1 MTPQEF
7 VRKWRNATL
16 TERSASQS
24 HFIDLCHLLNV
35 PTPTDADQQGTHYAF
50 EKGVAKA
57 GKGTD
62 FADVWK
68 RGAFAWEYK
77 KKHANLNK
85 AYEQLLRYREALEN
99 PPLLVVSDME
109 RIEVHTNFTNS
120 VKQIHLFTLD
130 DLLDPRHLDQL
141 RRVWTDP
148 DTFRAPQTT
157 AQATEEAA
165 KKFAE
170 LADIL
175 RKWGHDPHPAAH
187 YLIRLLFCLFAED
200 VELLPEKAFSK
211 LIRATRGKPDA
222 FAAQLRPLFEAMRG
236 GGYFGYDEIPH
247 FNGGLFD
254 DDHVLR
260 LPVEGI
266 EKLLEVSE
274 LDWSSI
280 EPAIFG
286 TLFERSLDPTKRA
299 QLGAH
304 YTSRDDILLIV
315 EPVLMAPLRREWET
329 VREKAEAAVAGGK
342 SDKARQSLR
351 AFADTLAQVR
361 VLDPA
366 AGSGNFLYVALK
378 QLLDLEKEVITAAQT
393 LTGQGFFPQVNP
405 EQLHGMELNEY
416 AHELAQTT
424 VWIGYIQWMRDNGY
438 GRPTEPILKSFEM
451 IRQMDAILAFDEAGN
466 PIEPEWVAA
475 DVVIG
480 NPPFLGGNKVR
491 RELGDK
497 YVNALFRLYGE
508 RVPASADL
516 VTYWFERARNY
527 IENGITN
534 RAGLLSTNS
543 IRGGANR
550 KVLERI
556 KETGNIFMAWS
567 DRDWVLDGAAV
578 RVSMIGFDNDSEK
591 LKVLDGNN
599 VTAINPDLTSSID
612 ITTAQPLREN
622 RGICFRTDEKGG
634 PFDISEALAQ
644 QFLKAFGNPNG
655 RPNSDVV
662 KPYVNAIDV
671 VQRPRNMWVID
682 FGVEMSEAEAA
693 EYEMPFEYAR
703 RTVKP
708 IRDEVRNTR
717 EKHFW
722 WIHRRPAP
730 DTRIALSQLS
740 RFIVTPAVAKHRIF
754 AWLQT
759 PALPDHQLYA
769 IARDDDY
776 FFGVLHSR
784 LHELWALRMG
794 TSLED
799 RPRYTPTT
807 TFETFPFP
815 FPPGQEPPDN
825 PRVYA
830 IAEAARALVEK
841 RDLWLNPDGADAAEL
856 KKRTLTNLYNQ
867 RPQWLV
873 NAHAALDA
881 AVFAAY
887 GWDATM
893 GDDEILE
900 QLLAL
905 NHARAEQTPEKG

>member
-7 VRKWRNATL
+7 VRKWRSAAHN
-16 TERSASQS
+16 ERQGSQS
-24 HFIDLCHLLNV
+24 HFIDLCQLLNV
-35 PTPTDADQQGTHYAF
+35 PTPTDADPTGTHYTF

-68 RGAFAWEYK
+68 RNTFAWEYK

-109 RIEVHTNFTNS
+109 RIEVHTNFTS
-120 VKQIHLFTLD
+120 SIKQIVVFTLD
-130 DLLDPRHLDQL
+130 DLLDPRRLDQV
-141 RRVWTDP
+141 RRIWTDP

-175 RKWGHDPHPAAH
+175 RKWGHAPHPAAH

-200 VELLPEKAFSK
+200 VGLLPDKAFSK

-222 FAAQLRPLFEAMRG
+222 FAAQLRQLFGAMRS

-254 DDHVLR
+254 DDLVLR

-266 EKLLEVSE
+266 EKLQEVSE
-274 LDWSSI
+274 LNWSSI

-304 YTSRDDILLIV
+304 YTSREDILLIV
-315 EPVLMAPLRREWET
+315 EPVLMAPLRREWER
-329 VREKAEAAVAGGK
+329 VRAEAEQAVAGGK
-342 SDKARQSLR
+342 SDKARQLLR
-351 AFADTLAQVR
+351 AFADKIAQVR

-393 LTGQGFFPQVNP
+393 LTAQGFFPQVSP

-438 GRPTEPILKSFEM
+438 GRPTEPILKDVEM
-451 IRQMDAILAFDEAGN
+451 IRQMDAILTFDEAGN
-466 PIEPEWVAA
+466 PVEPEWVVA

-480 NPPFLGGNKVR
+480 NPPFLGGKR
-491 RELGDK
+491 LRAELGDK
-497 YVNALFRLYGE
+497 YVDSLFNLYE
-508 RVPASADL
+508 RRVPHEADL
-516 VTYWFERARNY
+516 VTYWFERTRAY
-527 IENGITN
+527 IEAGNVQ
-534 RAGLLSTNS
+534 RAGLLATNS

-550 KVLERI
+550 DVLKRI
-556 KETGNIFMAWS
+556 KETGDIFMGWS
-567 DRDWVLDGAAV
+567 DREWVLDGAAV
-578 RVSMIGFDNDSEK
+578 RISMVGFDNGTESS
-591 LKVLDGNN
+591 KVLDGHHAT
-599 VTAINPDLTSSID
+599 VIHSDLTKRVFD
-612 ITTAQPLREN
+612 LTTAVKLREN
-622 RGICFRTDEKGG
+622 ANLAFMGDTKGG
-634 PFDISEALAQ
+634 AFDLTNDQAQ
-644 QFLKAFGNPNG
+644 KMLNTLRNPNG
-655 RPNSDVV
+655 RPNSDVIV
-662 KPYVNAIDV
+662 PWVNGLDITR
-671 VQRPRNMWVID
+671 RPRGMWIVD
-682 FGVEMSEAEAA
+682 FGVTMSLEDASL
-693 EYEMPFEYAR
+693 YEQPFEWVKQHVYPLRKDNNRRAYADKWWLHAEPR
-703 RTVKP
+703 QGMRT
-708 IRDEVRNTR
+708 E
-717 EKHFW
+717 
-722 WIHRRPAP
+722 
-730 DTRIALSQLS
+730 IAKLN
-740 RFIVTPAVAKHRIF
+740 RFIATPHLSKHRIF
-754 AWLQT
+754 VWLDSSI
-759 PALPDHQLYA
+759 LPDHQLCA
-769 IARDDDY
+769 ITRSDDY
-776 FFGVLHSR
+776 FLGVLQSHI
-784 LHELWALRMG
+784 HELWAILMG
-794 TSLED
+794 TSLGPT
-799 RPRYTPTT
+799 PRYTTTT

-815 FPPGQEPPDN
+815 FPPGQEPPDD
-825 PRVYA
+825 PRVQA
-830 IAEAARALVEK
+830 IAAAARSLVDK
-841 RDLWLNPDGADAAEL
+841 RDRWLNPDGANAAEL
-856 KKRTLTNLYNQ
+856 KQRTLTNLYNQ

-873 NAHAALDA
+873 NAHAALDE

-887 GWDATM
+887 GWDASM
-893 GDDEILE
+893 GDDAVLAALLE
-900 QLLAL
+900 L
-905 NHARAEQTPEKG
+905 NGVRSKGKTE